1 MAKLR
6 SGRATV
12 ESTTGNR
19 PLSETPLRVTRVDI
33 IAFPTNTDTVWI
45 GDSKV
50 SATAALRV
58 GMPLDAKEIYT
69 LDDVDLSEV
78 WLAVE
83 VANEGVTW
91 NELA

>member
-1 MAKLR
+1 MARLR

-12 ESTTGNR
+12 ESTTGSR
-19 PLSETPLRVTRVDI
+19 PLSEVPLRVTRIDI
-33 IAFPTNTDTVWI
+33 IALPKNTDTVWI
-45 GDSKV
+45 GDNKV
-50 SATAALRV
+50 SSTAALRV

-69 LDDVDLSEV
+69 LDDVDLSEI